1 MSTDSFLWVQP
12 TTCLAVLN
20 VQRNSSPDHHGC
32 ASASGAAGRHPWRER
47 EREHGEGATT
57 TSSAVFGAPSN
68 FVPLHPSGRAVDA
81 VLMRAW
87 LSGRLAVSSSG
98 MTPSDTGSQPDC
110 SDNTS
115 INCLSDGD
123 LLHVFRFLSS
133 AELAGCK
140 ARPPSWDGRPLSTAQ
155 PLTL

>member
-1 MSTDSFLWVQP
+1 VSTDSFLWVQP

-32 ASASGAAGRHPWRER
+32 ASASGAAGRHPGRER
-47 EREHGEGATT
+47 EREHGEGATMT
-57 TSSAVFGAPSN
+57 MSAVFGAPSN

-98 MTPSDTGSQPDC
+98 MTPSDTGSQPDNNC
-110 SDNTS
+110 
-115 INCLSDGD
+115 INSLSDGD

-140 ARPPSWDGRPLSTAQ
+140 ARPPCWDGRPLSTAVS
-155 PLTL
+155 LTL